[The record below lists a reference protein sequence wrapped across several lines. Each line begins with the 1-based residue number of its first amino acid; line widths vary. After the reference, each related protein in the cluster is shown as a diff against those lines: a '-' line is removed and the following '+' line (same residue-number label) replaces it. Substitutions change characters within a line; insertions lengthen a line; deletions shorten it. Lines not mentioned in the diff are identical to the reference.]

1 MGNHLETP
9 LGGEVVIFVV
19 AWVTFFFG
27 FILGVNLNDRNWTAR
42 VQSWWKTGQITRG
55 PNYREHEYWEE
66 GL

>member
-1 MGNHLETP
+1 M
-9 LGGEVVIFVV
+9 IFVV